1 MSSPVLDVP
10 NLHDG
15 SLTGLDLGCDSVTA
29 RMTDWTGKPY
39 VLEMRGVERFHVAVE
54 SPNLIGWL
62 EIIRGKRPQRRLLRR
77 LFGKPNPRWP
87 DLFQLAID
95 DEAERVSRIRS
106 GEATLVVLYGNF
118 TVFFVGLCKTAVL
131 TEG

>member
-1 MSSPVLDVP
+1 MDIP

-15 SLTGLDLGCDSVTA
+15 SLTGLDLGRDSVTA
-29 RMTDWTGKPY
+29 CMTDWTGKPY
-39 VLEMRGVERFHVAVE
+39 VLEMRGIERFHVAIE

-87 DLFQLAID
+87 DSFQIAVEE
-95 DEAERVSRIRS
+95 EAERVSRIHS
-106 GEATLVVLYGNF
+106 GEAALVVLHGNF
-118 TVFFVGLCKTAVL
+118 TVFFVGLCETAVL
-131 TEG
+131 SER